1 MIGRRINGTHLQRIV
16 HTEIR
21 YLNAKEQLKHSAKM
35 AKYRYNTLRWK
46 IKNDLDLWERLEK
59 EKLIQEINS
68 YKK

>member
-1 MIGRRINGTHLQRIV
+1 MVGRTVNGTHLQRVV

-35 AKYRYNTLRWK
+35 VKYRYNTLRWK
-46 IKNDLDLWERLEK
+46 IKNDLDLWERLER